1 MSDFWAAEPV
11 FLVPDPRDLTDE
23 QVGVLR
29 DIKTA
34 VGRNIDLAGT
44 NWPLDPRRP
53 TIGLFGVEGPWT
65 APADGG
71 FNEIWPLVLQG
82 RWTVTAS
89 EKGGA
94 PWMMHGEGFDV
105 LWLDIET
112 YSPVDLSKAGVYKY
126 TEHPDWRIL
135 MCSWA
140 LGDGPV
146 QRAEGHGA
154 ILKIPGLFDRKV
166 LKIAHNASFERVN
179 LSRLMSLGKKRKD
192 KFLPPEQFFDTAA
205 LARAWGLP
213 ASLKDFALALGAEE
227 KDEAG
232 TRLINLFSK
241 PNRKGERV
249 TADERPDEWAAF
261 GAYCV
266 QDVETMRDAAKRLGR
281 GFPRGE
287 RAVYGVDQRIN
298 DRGVRVDVALA
309 RAAERCFKDNRT
321 EALKEIERI
330 AGVDNGNSVVQLR
343 AWLKSRG
350 VDTEDLR
357 KDTVKELLEGEL
369 PDDVR
374 EVLTLRQECA
384 VSAAAKFTA
393 AIRATSDD
401 GRLRGTMQYFGA
413 STGRF
418 AGRLIQFQN
427 LARDGFKAEGGG
439 YDTVAE
445 EAAIGRLLEGGS
457 VPSPELKKLIRPLLM
472 GPFVVC
478 DYSSIEPR
486 VLAWLAG
493 ERWMI
498 DAFNNDEDIYVATAE
513 RMGGVEHGFDRQK
526 GKVATLACLPGSSR
540 ILTNRGLVPL
550 RNVRISDK
558 VWDGSRFTRH
568 GGVVYR
574 GRRRV
579 MTYDGLTATPD
590 HLTWA
595 WSMGAPRL
603 VRLEDAAA
611 SGSRLVQSGSGRTP
625 LRVGGD
631 PDRGAPLHKGLER
644 PDGADSMHW
653 LRSRA
658 VDELLE
664 PEDGEV
670 ERMLALQ
677 SSSEDPQETGSGTDR
692 GEAAV
697 HQPERPKLRPLR
709 RSGYHLRLRFG
720 DRSGSVDP
728 EEPGSVPPRARTR
741 SRGQQPRI
749 CSRKL
754 AVGHQ
759 AAEPREPRMRSS
771 HGVPPRR
778 VAVRG
783 EHRPAQAFRRLFERR
798 NLPAS
803 RVGSDAQTQGLASD
817 SAAVDVYDIR
827 NAGPQHRYT
836 AEDVLVHNCGY
847 RGGVGAMLAMGGRHV
862 LPPSAS
868 ENEVRKRLKE
878 IVDAWRAQSPAVRR
892 LWSQLERLLN
902 TGGGVDTGLVSVEV
916 KGQDRYVWLPSKRPI
931 VYRGLTRRWKQ
942 PLDVDGTPLGPAR
955 LVPHVLNTGGDR
967 ARVPYKPLH
976 GGIITEN
983 IVQAV
988 ARDILVGALRHL
1000 EEAGW
1005 PVVTHIHDEVVCE
1018 IPENKRRLDEKELVN
1033 EVSEIM
1039 CRPPSWADDDLVI
1052 KAAGYTCRRYH
1063 KE

>member
-1 MSDFWAAEPV
+1 MSDFWAAKPV
-11 FLVPDPRDLTDE
+11 FLVPDPHDLTDE
-23 QVGVLR
+23 QIGVLR
-29 DIKTA
+29 DVKMA
-34 VGRNIDLAGT
+34 MGKSIDLAGPD
-44 NWPLDPRRP
+44 WPLDPRRP
-53 TIGLFGVEGPWT
+53 AIGLFGVEGPWT
-65 APADGG
+65 APADGS
-71 FNEIWPLVLQG
+71 FDEIWPLVLQG
-82 RWTVTAS
+82 RWTVSAS
-89 EKGGA
+89 ETGGA
-94 PWMMHGEGFDV
+94 PWMTQDV

-112 YSPVDLSKAGVYKY
+112 YSPVDLAKAGVYKY

-140 LGDGPV
+140 LNDGEV
-146 QRAEGHGA
+146 HRAEGHEA
-154 ILKIPGLFDRKV
+154 ILKIPGLFDKKV
-166 LKIAHNASFERVN
+166 LKIAHNASFERIN
-179 LSRLMSLGKKRKD
+179 LSRLKSRGRG

-213 ASLKDFALALGAEE
+213 ASLKDFALAMGAEE

-241 PNRKGERV
+241 PSRKGERV
-249 TADERPDEWAAF
+249 TKEEKPEDWAAF
-261 GAYCV
+261 GAYCD

-281 GFPRGE
+281 DFPRGE
-287 RAVYGVDQRIN
+287 RAVYEVDQRIN
-298 DRGVRVDVALA
+298 DRGVRVDVELA
-309 RAAERCFKDNRT
+309 KAAERCFKDNRA
-321 EALKEIERI
+321 EALKEIEKI
-330 AGVDNGNSVVQLR
+330 TGVDNGNSVAQLR
-343 AWLKSRG
+343 AWLKNRG

-357 KDTVKELLEGEL
+357 KDTVKELLEGEI

-374 EVLTLRQECA
+374 RVLTLRQECA

-393 AIRATSDD
+393 AIRATNDD

-427 LARDGFKAEGGG
+427 LARDGFKGPDGN
-439 YDTVAE
+439 YDIAAE
-445 EAAIGRLLEGGS
+445 EVAVGRLLEGGS
-457 VPSPELKKLIRPLLM
+457 IPSPELKKLIRPLLM

-493 ERWMI
+493 EQWMI
-498 DAFNNDEDIYVATAE
+498 DAFNNNEDIYVATAE
-513 RMGGVEHGFDRQK
+513 RMGGAERGFDRQK

-558 VWDGSRFTRH
+558 VWDGSRFTGH

-590 HLTWA
+590 HTVWA
-595 WSMGAPRL
+595 WSLGAPRP

-625 LRVGGD
+625 IRVGGD
-631 PDRGAPLHKGLER
+631 PDSGAPLHKGLGR
-644 PDGADSMHW
+644 RHGADPVHR
-653 LRSRA
+653 LRPRA
-658 VDELLE
+658 VDELHE

-670 ERMLALQ
+670 EGVLALQ
-677 SSSEDPQETGSGTDR
+677 PSPEDPQEAGPSTDC
-692 GEAAV
+692 GKAAV
-697 HQPERPKLRPLR
+697 HQPERPAVRPLR
-709 RSGYHLRLRFG
+709 RPGYHLRLRFG
-720 DRSGSVDP
+720 HRGGSVDSG
-728 EEPGSVPPRARTR
+728 ESGSLSAWARAR
-741 SRGQQPRI
+741 SRGQQPRVRP
-749 CSRKL
+749 RKP
-754 AVGHQ
+754 AVGNQ
-759 AAEPREPRMRSS
+759 TAERLESRVLSARR
-771 HGVPPRR
+771 VPSRG

-783 EHRPAQAFRRLFERR
+783 EHRPTQALRRLFERR

-803 RVGSDAQTQGLASD
+803 RVGSDAQAQGLASD
-817 SAAVDVYDIR
+817 PAAVDVYDIR

-836 AEDVLVHNCGY
+836 AEGVLVHNCGY

-868 ENEVRKRLKE
+868 EDEVRRRLKE
-878 IVDAWRAQSPAVRR
+878 IVDAWRNHSPAVRR
-892 LWSQLERLLN
+892 FWAQLERILG
-902 TGGGVDTGLVSVEV
+902 TGGGVDTGLVSIEV

-988 ARDILVGALRHL
+988 ARDILVQALRNL

-1018 IPENKRRLDEKELVN
+1018 IPQDKRDLSEAELVT

-1039 CRPPSWADDDLVI
+1039 CRPPYWADDDLVI
-1052 KAAGYTCRRYH
+1052 KAAGYTCQRYH

>member
-23 QVGVLR
+23 QIGVLR

-34 VGRNIDLAGT
+34 MGRNIDLAGPD
-44 NWPLDPRRP
+44 WPLDPRRP
-53 TIGLFGVEGPWT
+53 AIGLFGVEGPWT

-71 FNEIWPLVLQG
+71 FDEIWPLVLQG

-94 PWMMHGEGFDV
+94 PWITQDV
-105 LWLDIET
+105 LWIDIET
-112 YSPVDLSKAGVYKY
+112 YSPADLAKCGVYKY

-140 LGDGPV
+140 LNDGEV
-146 QRAEGHGA
+146 HRAEGHEA
-154 ILKIPGLFDRKV
+154 ILAIPGLFDRKV

-179 LSRLMSLGKKRKD
+179 LSRLKNRGRG

-241 PNRKGERV
+241 PSRKGGRV
-249 TADERPDEWAAF
+249 TAEEKPDDWAAF
-261 GAYCV
+261 GAYCD
-266 QDVETMRDAAKRLGR
+266 QDVETMRDAAKRLAR
-281 GFPRGE
+281 DFPRGE
-287 RAVYGVDQRIN
+287 RAVYEVDQRIN
-298 DRGVRVDVALA
+298 DRGVCVDTALA
-309 RAAERCFKDNRT
+309 QAAERCFKDNRA
-321 EALKEIERI
+321 EALKEIEKI
-330 AGVDNGNSVVQLR
+330 AGVDNGNSVAQLR
-343 AWLKSRG
+343 TWLKSRG

-374 EVLTLRQECA
+374 RVLALRQECA

-393 AIRATSDD
+393 AIRATNGD

-439 YDTVAE
+439 YDTQAE
-445 EAAIGRLLEGGS
+445 EAAVGRLLEGGS

-493 ERWMI
+493 EQWMI
-498 DAFNNDEDIYVATAE
+498 DAFNNNEDIYVATAK
-513 RMGGVEHGFDRQK
+513 RMGGIEHGFDRQK

-579 MTYDGLTATPD
+579 MTHDGLTATPD
-590 HLTWA
+590 HTVWA
-595 WSMGAPRL
+595 WSLGSPRP
-603 VRLEDAAA
+603 VQLEDAAA

-631 PDRGAPLHKGLER
+631 PDRGASVHPGLVR
-644 PDGADSMHW
+644 RDGADPVHR
-653 LRSRA
+653 LRPRA
-658 VDELLE
+658 VDELHE

-670 ERMLALQ
+670 EGMLALQ
-677 SSSEDPQETGSGTDR
+677 SPPKDPQEAGPGTDR

-697 HQPERPKLRPLR
+697 HQPERRGLRPLR

-720 DRSGSVDP
+720 DRGGSVDP
-728 EEPGSVPPRARTR
+728 EEPGSAPRGVRAR
-741 SRGQQPRI
+741 SCGQQPWVHP
-749 CSRKL
+749 RKL

-759 AAEPREPRMRSS
+759 AAERLESRVLSA
-771 HGVPPRR
+771 RR
-778 VAVRG
+778 VPSRGMAVRG
-783 EHRPAQAFRRLFERR
+783 EHRSAQAFRRLFERR

-803 RVGSDAQTQGLASD
+803 RVGSDAQAQGLASD
-817 SAAVDVYDIR
+817 PAAVDVYDIR

-836 AEDVLVHNCGY
+836 ANGVLVHNCGY
-847 RGGVGAMLAMGGRHV
+847 RGGVGAMLAMGGRNV

-868 ENEVRKRLKE
+868 EDEVRRRLKE
-878 IVDAWRAQSPAVRR
+878 IVDAWRNHSPAVRR
-892 LWSQLERLLN
+892 FWAQLERLLS
-902 TGGGVDTGLVSVEV
+902 TGGGVDTGLVSIEV

-988 ARDILVGALRHL
+988 ARDILVAALRHL

-1018 IPENKRRLDEKELVN
+1018 IPADKRSLSEAELVA

-1039 CRPPSWADDDLVI
+1039 CRPPYWADDDLVI

>member
-1 MSDFWAAEPV
+1 MSDFWAAKPV
-11 FLVPDPRDLTDE
+11 FLVPDPRNLTDE
-23 QVGVLR
+23 QVGVLCDVKR
-29 DIKTA
+29 AMGKS
-34 VGRNIDLAGT
+34 IDLAGPD
-44 NWPLDPRRP
+44 WPLDPRRP
-53 TIGLFGVEGPWT
+53 AIGLFGVEGPWT

-71 FNEIWPLVLQG
+71 FDEIWPLVLQG

-94 PWMMHGEGFDV
+94 PWRLHSDGFNI
-105 LWLDIET
+105 LWIDIET
-112 YSPVDLSKAGVYKY
+112 YSPVDLAKAGVYKY

-140 LGDGPV
+140 LNDGEV
-146 QRAEGHGA
+146 HRAEGHEA
-154 ILKIPGLFDRKV
+154 ILKIPGLFDRKI

-179 LSRLMSLGKKRKD
+179 LSRLKSRN

-213 ASLKDFALALGAEE
+213 ASLKDFALAMGAGE

-249 TADERPDEWAAF
+249 TAEEKPEDWAAF
-261 GAYCV
+261 GAYCD
-266 QDVETMRDAAKRLGR
+266 QDVETMRDAAKRLNR
-281 GFPRGE
+281 GFPRME
-287 RAVYGVDQRIN
+287 DFVYDEDQRIN
-298 DRGVRVDVALA
+298 DRGVRVDVELA
-309 RAAERCFKDNRT
+309 KAAERCFKDNRA
-321 EALKEIERI
+321 EALKEIEGI
-330 AGVDNGNSVVQLR
+330 AGVDNGNSVAQLR
-343 AWLKSRG
+343 AWLKERG

-357 KDTVKELLEGEL
+357 KDTVKELLEGEI

-374 EVLTLRQECA
+374 RVLTLRQECA

-393 AIRATSDD
+393 AIRATNDD

-427 LARDGFKAEGGG
+427 LARDGFKAPDGG
-439 YDTVAE
+439 YDTEAE
-445 EAAIGRLLEGGS
+445 GRAVDRLLEGGS

-493 ERWMI
+493 EQWMI
-498 DAFNNDEDIYVATAE
+498 DAFNNHEDIYVATAE
-513 RMGGVEHGFDRQK
+513 RMGGVERGFDRQK

-568 GGVVYR
+568 GGVVCR

-579 MTYDGLTATPD
+579 ITYDGLTATPD
-590 HLTWA
+590 HTVWTW
-595 WSMGAPRL
+595 SLGAPRQ
-603 VRLEDAAA
+603 VRFDDAAA

-631 PDRGAPLHKGLER
+631 PDRRASIHGRLEH
-644 PDGADSMHW
+644 PHGSDSMHG
-653 LRSRA
+653 LRKCA
-658 VDELLE
+658 VDELHE
-664 PEDGEV
+664 PEVGEV
-670 ERMLALQ
+670 EGVLALQ
-677 SSSEDPQETGSGTDR
+677 SPSKDPQEAGSGADS
-692 GEAAV
+692 GEAAM
-697 HQPERPKLRPLR
+697 HQPEGQAVRPLR
-709 RSGYHLRLRFG
+709 RPGYHLRLRFG
-720 DRSGSVDP
+720 HRSRPVDSG
-728 EEPGSVPPRARTR
+728 EPGAVSRRTRTR
-741 SRGQQPRI
+741 SGGQQSRVHPR
-749 CSRKL
+749 KP
-754 AVGHQ
+754 AMGHPS
-759 AAEPREPRMRSS
+759 AEPGEQKVHPVG
-771 HGVPPRR
+771 GVPSRR

-783 EHRPAQAFRRLFERR
+783 EHRPTQALRRLFERR

-803 RVGSDAQTQGLASD
+803 RVGSDAQAQGVASD
-817 SAAVDVYDIR
+817 PTAVGVYDIR

-836 AEDVLVHNCGY
+836 AEGVLVHNCGY
-847 RGGVGAMLAMGGRHV
+847 RGGVGAMLAMGGRKV
-862 LPPSAS
+862 LPPNAP
-868 ENEVRKRLKE
+868 EDEVRRRLKE
-878 IVDAWRAQSPAVRR
+878 IVDAWRNHSPAVRR
-892 LWSQLERLLN
+892 FWSQLERIIN
-902 TGGGVDTGLVSVEV
+902 TGGAVDTGLISIEV

-988 ARDILVGALRHL
+988 ARDILVLALRNL

-1018 IPENKRRLDEKELVN
+1018 IPADKRTLDEDVLVA

-1039 CRPPSWADDDLVI
+1039 CRPPYWADDDLVI

>member
-1 MSDFWAAEPV
+1 MSDFWAAKPV

-23 QVGVLR
+23 QIGVLR
-29 DIKTA
+29 DVKMA
-34 VGRNIDLAGT
+34 MGRNIDLAGT

-53 TIGLFGVEGPWT
+53 AIGLFGVEGPWT

-71 FNEIWPLVLQG
+71 FDEIWPLVLQG

-94 PWMMHGEGFDV
+94 PWMTKDV

-112 YSPVDLSKAGVYKY
+112 YSPVDLAKAGVYKY

-140 LGDGPV
+140 LNDGEV
-146 QRAEGHGA
+146 HRAEGHEA
-154 ILKIPGLFDRKV
+154 ILKIPGLFDKKV

-179 LSRLMSLGKKRKD
+179 LSRLKRRG
-192 KFLPPEQFFDTAA
+192 FLPPEHFFDTAA

-213 ASLKDFALALGAEE
+213 ASLKDFAISVGAEE

-241 PNRKGERV
+241 PSRKGERV
-249 TADERPDEWAAF
+249 TADEKPEDWAAF
-261 GAYCV
+261 GAYCD
-266 QDVETMRDAAKRLGR
+266 QDVETMRQAARLLGR

-287 RAVYGVDQRIN
+287 RAVYEVDQRIN
-298 DRGVRVDVALA
+298 DRGVRVDTALA
-309 RAAERCFKDNRT
+309 QAAERCFKDNRA
-321 EALKEIERI
+321 EALKEIEKI
-330 AGVDNGNSVVQLR
+330 AGVDNGNSVAQLR

-374 EVLTLRQECA
+374 RVLTLRQECA

-393 AIRATSDD
+393 AIRATNDD

-427 LARDGFKAEGGG
+427 LARDGFKAAGGG
-439 YDTVAE
+439 YDTAAE
-445 EAAIGRLLEGGS
+445 EVAVGRLLKGGS

-486 VLAWLAG
+486 VLAWLSG
-493 ERWMI
+493 EQWMI
-498 DAFNNDEDIYVATAE
+498 DAFNNNEDIYVATAAKL
-513 RMGGVEHGFDRQK
+513 GGPEKGFDRQH
-526 GKVATLACLPGSSR
+526 GKVMTLS
-540 ILTNRGLVPL
+540 
-550 RNVRISDK
+550 
-558 VWDGSRFTRH
+558 
-568 GGVVYR
+568 
-574 GRRRV
+574 
-579 MTYDGLTATPD
+579 
-590 HLTWA
+590 
-595 WSMGAPRL
+595 
-603 VRLEDAAA
+603 
-611 SGSRLVQSGSGRTP
+611 
-625 LRVGGD
+625 
-631 PDRGAPLHKGLER
+631 
-644 PDGADSMHW
+644 
-653 LRSRA
+653 
-658 VDELLE
+658 
-664 PEDGEV
+664 
-670 ERMLALQ
+670 
-677 SSSEDPQETGSGTDR
+677 
-692 GEAAV
+692 
-697 HQPERPKLRPLR
+697 
-709 RSGYHLRLRFG
+709 
-720 DRSGSVDP
+720 
-728 EEPGSVPPRARTR
+728 
-741 SRGQQPRI
+741 
-749 CSRKL
+749 
-754 AVGHQ
+754 
-759 AAEPREPRMRSS
+759 
-771 HGVPPRR
+771 
-778 VAVRG
+778 
-783 EHRPAQAFRRLFERR
+783 
-798 NLPAS
+798 
-803 RVGSDAQTQGLASD
+803 
-817 SAAVDVYDIR
+817 
-827 NAGPQHRYT
+827 
-836 AEDVLVHNCGY
+836 CGY
-847 RGGVGAMLAMGGRHV
+847 KGGVGAALKMGGRNIMPKGTPEDT
-862 LPPSAS
+862 LRRELQSII
-868 ENEVRKRLKE
+868 NN
-878 IVDAWRAQSPAVRR
+878 WRDKSPAVRR
-892 LWSQLERLLN
+892 FWSQLERILN
-902 TGGGVDTGLVSVEV
+902 TGGGVDTGLVSIEV

-988 ARDILVGALRHL
+988 ARDILVQALRNL

-1018 IPENKRRLDEKELVN
+1018 IPQDKRDLSEAELVA

-1052 KAAGYTCRRYH
+1052 KAAGYTCQRYH

>member
-23 QVGVLR
+23 QIGVLC
-29 DIKTA
+29 DVKKA
-34 VGRNIDLAGT
+34 MGRNIDLAGPD
-44 NWPLDPRRP
+44 WPLDPRRP
-53 TIGLFGVEGPWT
+53 AIGLFGVEGPWT

-71 FNEIWPLVLQG
+71 FDEIWPLVLQG

-94 PWMMHGEGFDV
+94 PWVTHDV
-105 LWLDIET
+105 LWIDIET
-112 YSPVDLSKAGVYKY
+112 YSPVDLAKAGVYKY

-140 LGDGPV
+140 LNDDKV
-146 QRAEGHGA
+146 QRAEGHEA
-154 ILKIPGLFDRKV
+154 ILEIPGLFDGQI

-179 LSRLMSLGKKRKD
+179 LSRLKNRGRKGG

-205 LARAWGLP
+205 LARTWGLP
-213 ASLKDFALALGAEE
+213 ASLEDFAISVGAEE

-241 PNRKGERV
+241 PNRKGEKV
-249 TADERPDEWAAF
+249 AKEERPDDWAAF
-261 GAYCV
+261 GAYCD
-266 QDVETMRDAAKRLGR
+266 QDVETMRDAAKRLAR
-281 GFPRGE
+281 DFPRGE
-287 RAVYGVDQRIN
+287 RAVYEVDQRIN
-298 DRGVRVDVALA
+298 DRGVRVDVELA

-321 EALKEIERI
+321 EALKEIAKI
-330 AGVDNGNSVVQLR
+330 AGVDNGNSVAQLR

-357 KDTVKELLEGEL
+357 KDTVEELLEGEI

-374 EVLTLRQECA
+374 RVLTLRQDCA

-393 AIRATSDD
+393 AIRATNDD

-427 LARDGFKAEGGG
+427 LARDGFKAAGGG
-439 YDTVAE
+439 YDTQAE
-445 EAAIGRLLEGGS
+445 EAAVGRLLEGGS

-493 ERWMI
+493 EQWMI
-498 DAFNNDEDIYVATAE
+498 DAFNNNEDIYVATADKLGGPE
-513 RMGGVEHGFDRQK
+513 RGFDRQH
-526 GKVATLACLPGSSR
+526 GKV
-540 ILTNRGLVPL
+540 
-550 RNVRISDK
+550 
-558 VWDGSRFTRH
+558 
-568 GGVVYR
+568 
-574 GRRRV
+574 
-579 MTYDGLTATPD
+579 M
-590 HLTWA
+590 
-595 WSMGAPRL
+595 
-603 VRLEDAAA
+603 
-611 SGSRLVQSGSGRTP
+611 
-625 LRVGGD
+625 
-631 PDRGAPLHKGLER
+631 
-644 PDGADSMHW
+644 
-653 LRSRA
+653 
-658 VDELLE
+658 
-664 PEDGEV
+664 
-670 ERMLALQ
+670 
-677 SSSEDPQETGSGTDR
+677 
-692 GEAAV
+692 
-697 HQPERPKLRPLR
+697 
-709 RSGYHLRLRFG
+709 
-720 DRSGSVDP
+720 
-728 EEPGSVPPRARTR
+728 
-741 SRGQQPRI
+741 
-749 CSRKL
+749 
-754 AVGHQ
+754 
-759 AAEPREPRMRSS
+759 
-771 HGVPPRR
+771 
-778 VAVRG
+778 
-783 EHRPAQAFRRLFERR
+783 
-798 NLPAS
+798 
-803 RVGSDAQTQGLASD
+803 
-817 SAAVDVYDIR
+817 
-827 NAGPQHRYT
+827 
-836 AEDVLVHNCGY
+836 VLSCGY
-847 RGGVGAMLAMGGRHV
+847 RGGVGAALKMGGRKIMPKGTPEDI
-862 LPPSAS
+862 L
-868 ENEVRKRLKE
+868 RKELQA
-878 IVDAWRAQSPAVRR
+878 IINNWRDKSPAVRR
-892 LWSQLERLLN
+892 FWSQLERILG
-902 TGGGVDTGLVSVEV
+902 TGGGVDTGLVSIEV

-931 VYRGLTRRWKQ
+931 VYRGLTRRWRQ

-988 ARDILVGALRHL
+988 ARDILVAALRRL

-1018 IPENKRRLDEKELVN
+1018 IPADRRGMSEEALVN

-1052 KAAGYTCRRYH
+1052 KAAGYTCQRYH

>member
-11 FLVPDPRDLTDE
+11 FLVPDPHDLTDE
-23 QVGVLR
+23 QIGVLR
-29 DIKTA
+29 DVKMA
-34 VGRNIDLAGT
+34 MGKSIDLAGPD
-44 NWPLDPRRP
+44 WPLDPRRP
-53 TIGLFGVEGPWT
+53 AIGLFGVEGPWT

-71 FNEIWPLVLQG
+71 FDEIWPLVLQG

-89 EKGGA
+89 ETGGA
-94 PWMMHGEGFDV
+94 PWMTQDV

-112 YSPVDLSKAGVYKY
+112 YSPVDLAKSGVYKY

-140 LGDGPV
+140 LNDGEV
-146 QRAEGHGA
+146 QRAEGHEA
-154 ILKIPGLFDRKV
+154 ILAIPGLFDKKV

-179 LSRLMSLGKKRKD
+179 LSRLKSRGRG

-213 ASLKDFALALGAEE
+213 ASLKDFALAMGAEE

-249 TADERPDEWAAF
+249 TAEEKPDDWAAF
-261 GAYCV
+261 GAYCD
-266 QDVETMRDAAKRLGR
+266 QDVETMRDAAKMLGR
-281 GFPRGE
+281 GFPHCE
-287 RAVYGVDQRIN
+287 CAVYEVDQRIN
-298 DRGVRVDVALA
+298 DRGVRVDVELA
-309 RAAERCFKDNRT
+309 QAAERCFKDNRA
-321 EALKEIERI
+321 EALKEIAKI
-330 AGVDNGNSVVQLR
+330 AGVDNGNSVAQLR

-374 EVLTLRQECA
+374 RVLVLRQECA

-393 AIRATSDD
+393 AIRATNDD
-401 GRLRGTMQYFGA
+401 GRMRGTMQYFGA

-427 LARDGFKAEGGG
+427 LARDGFKAAGGG
-439 YDTVAE
+439 YDTQAE
-445 EAAIGRLLEGGS
+445 EAAVGRLLEGGS
-457 VPSPELKKLIRPLLM
+457 VTSPELKKLIRPLLM

-493 ERWMI
+493 EQWMI
-498 DAFNNDEDIYVATAE
+498 DAFNNNEDIYIATAE
-513 RMGGVEHGFDRQK
+513 RMGGAGRGFDRQK

-590 HLTWA
+590 HTVWA
-595 WSMGAPRL
+595 WGLGAPRP
-603 VRLEDAAA
+603 VRFEDAAA
-611 SGSRLVQSGSGRTP
+611 SGSRLVQSGSDRTP

-631 PDRGAPLHKGLER
+631 PDGGAPVHKGLER
-644 PDGADSMHW
+644 PDGADPVH
-653 LRSRA
+653 RVRKRA
-658 VDELLE
+658 VDELRE
-664 PEDGEV
+664 PKTGEV
-670 ERMLALQ
+670 EGVLALQ
-677 SSSEDPQETGSGTDR
+677 SSPEDPQETGSSADR
-692 GEAAV
+692 GKAAV
-697 HQPERPKLRPLR
+697 HQPERRGLRPLR
-709 RSGYHLRLRFG
+709 RSGYHLRLRFS
-720 DRSGSVDP
+720 DRGGSVDSG
-728 EEPGSVPPRARTR
+728 ESGSVPPGARAR
-741 SRGQQPRI
+741 SCGQQPRV
-749 CSRKL
+749 RPWKP
-754 AVGHQ
+754 AVGHPGTEQGEQKVHSAGRVQ
-759 AAEPREPRMRSS
+759 AR
-771 HGVPPRR
+771 G

-783 EHRPAQAFRRLFERR
+783 EHRSAQALRRLFERR

-803 RVGSDAQTQGLASD
+803 RVGSDAQAQGLASD
-817 SAAVDVYDIR
+817 PAAVDVYDIR

-836 AEDVLVHNCGY
+836 ADGVLVHNCGY

-862 LPPSAS
+862 LPPSAP
-868 ENEVRKRLKE
+868 EDEVRRRLKE
-878 IVDAWRAQSPAVRR
+878 IVDAWRNHSPAVRHF
-892 LWSQLERLLN
+892 WSQLERILG
-902 TGGGVDTGLVSVEV
+902 TGGAVDTGLVSIEV

-988 ARDILVGALRHL
+988 ARDILVQALRAL

-1018 IPENKRRLDEKELVN
+1018 IPADKRSLSETELVA

>member
-1 MSDFWAAEPV
+1 MSDFWAAKPV
-11 FLVPDPRDLTDE
+11 FLVPDPRVLPAGQKE
-23 QVGVLR
+23 VLR
-29 DIKTA
+29 DVKKA
-34 VGRNIDLAGT
+34 MGCSIDLAGPD
-44 NWPLDPRRP
+44 WPLDPRRP
-53 TIGLFGVEGPWT
+53 AIGLFGVEGPWT

-71 FNEIWPLVLQG
+71 FDEIWPLVLQG

-94 PWMMHGEGFDV
+94 PWMTQDV
-105 LWLDIET
+105 LWIDIET
-112 YSPVDLSKAGVYKY
+112 YSPVDLAKSGVYKY

-140 LGDGPV
+140 LNDGGV
-146 QRAEGHGA
+146 QRAEGHEE
-154 ILKIPGLFDRKV
+154 ILAIPGLFDRKV
-166 LKIAHNASFERVN
+166 LKIAHNASFERIN
-179 LSRLMSLGKKRKD
+179 LSRLKNRKGRGKNL
-192 KFLPPEQFFDTAA
+192 FLPPEQFFDTAA

-213 ASLKDFALALGAEE
+213 ASLKDFALAVGAEE

-241 PNRKGERV
+241 PNRRGERV
-249 TADERPDEWAAF
+249 NPAERPDDWAAF
-261 GAYCV
+261 GAYCD
-266 QDVETMRDAAKRLGR
+266 QDVETMRDAAKMLGR
-281 GFPRGE
+281 GFPRNE
-287 RAVYGVDQRIN
+287 RAVYEVDQRIN

-309 RAAERCFKDNRT
+309 EAAERCFKDNRA
-321 EALKEIERI
+321 EALQRIGKI
-330 AGVDNGNSVVQLR
+330 AGVDNGNSVAQLR

-374 EVLTLRQECA
+374 RVLTLRQECA

-393 AIRATSDD
+393 AIRATNDD

-439 YDTVAE
+439 YDTGAE
-445 EAAIGRLLEGGS
+445 EAAVGRLLEGGS

-493 ERWMI
+493 EQWMI
-498 DAFNNDEDIYVATAE
+498 DAFRNDEDIYVATAE

-579 MTYDGLTATPD
+579 MTYDGLAATPD
-590 HLTWA
+590 HTVWA
-595 WSMGAPRL
+595 RSLGAPRP

-611 SGSRLVQSGSGRTP
+611 SGSRLVQSGSDRTP
-625 LRVGGD
+625 IRVGGD
-631 PDRGAPLHKGLER
+631 PDSGASLHERLER
-644 PDGADSMHW
+644 RPGSDSMHR
-653 LRSRA
+653 LRSGA
-658 VDELLE
+658 VDELRE
-664 PEDGEV
+664 SE
-670 ERMLALQ
+670 EREIEGVLVLQ
-677 SSSEDPQETGSGTDR
+677 PPSEDPKEVGPGTDR

-697 HQPERPKLRPLR
+697 HQSERRGLRPLR

-720 DRSGSVDP
+720 HRSRSVDP
-728 EEPGSVPPRARTR
+728 GEPGALSRRTR
-741 SRGQQPRI
+741 SRSCGQQPRVR
-749 CSRKL
+749 SRKP
-754 AVGHQ
+754 AVGHSTT
-759 AAEPREPRMRSS
+759 EYREPRVRPTG
-771 HGVPPRR
+771 GVPSRR

-783 EHRPAQAFRRLFERR
+783 EHRPTQALRRLFERR

-803 RVGSDAQTQGLASD
+803 RVGCETEAQGLASD
-817 SAAVDVYDIR
+817 PAAIDVYDIR

-836 AEDVLVHNCGY
+836 AEGVLVHNCGY
-847 RGGVGAMLAMGGRHV
+847 RGGVGAMLAMGGRNV
-862 LPPSAS
+862 LPPSAP
-868 ENEVRKRLKE
+868 EDEVRKRLKE
-878 IVDAWRAQSPAVRR
+878 IVDAWRNHSPAVRR
-892 LWSQLERLLN
+892 FWAQLERILG
-902 TGGGVDTGLVSVEV
+902 TGGAVDTGLVSIEV

-942 PLDVDGTPLGPAR
+942 PLDVDGAPLGPAR

-988 ARDILVGALRHL
+988 ARDILVAALRRL

-1018 IPENKRRLDEKELVN
+1018 IPENKRSMSEEALVN

-1039 CRPPSWADDDLVI
+1039 CRPPAWADDDLVI
-1052 KAAGYTCRRYH
+1052 KAAGYTCQRYH

>member
-1 MSDFWAAEPV
+1 MSDFWAAKPV

-23 QVGVLR
+23 QIGVLR

-34 VGRNIDLAGT
+34 MGRNIDLAGT

-53 TIGLFGVEGPWT
+53 AIGLFGVEGPWT

-71 FNEIWPLVLQG
+71 FDEIWPLVLQG

-94 PWMMHGEGFDV
+94 PWMTQDV

-112 YSPVDLSKAGVYKY
+112 YSPVDLAKSGVYKY
-126 TEHPDWRIL
+126 TEHPDWRTL

-140 LGDGPV
+140 LNDGPV
-146 QRAEGHGA
+146 QRAEGHEA
-154 ILKIPGLFDRKV
+154 ILKIPGLFDKKV

-179 LSRLMSLGKKRKD
+179 LSRLKRRG
-192 KFLPPEQFFDTAA
+192 FLPPEQFFDTAA

-249 TADERPDEWAAF
+249 TAQEKPDDWAAF
-261 GAYCV
+261 GAYCD
-266 QDVETMRDAAKRLGR
+266 QDVETMRDAAKRLAR
-281 GFPRGE
+281 DFPRDE
-287 RAVYGVDQRIN
+287 RAVYEVDQRIN
-298 DRGVRVDVALA
+298 DRGVRVDIELA
-309 RAAERCFKDNRT
+309 RAAERCFKDNRA
-321 EALKEIERI
+321 EALKEIEKI
-330 AGVDNGNSVVQLR
+330 AGIDNGNSVAQLR
-343 AWLKSRG
+343 TWLRSRG

-357 KDTVKELLEGEL
+357 KDTVKDRLEDEI

-374 EVLTLRQECA
+374 RVLVLRQECA

-393 AIRATSDD
+393 AIRATSGD

-427 LARDGFKAEGGG
+427 LARDGFKKPGPDGG
-439 YDTVAE
+439 YDTQAE
-445 EAAIGRLLEGGS
+445 EAAVGRLLEGGS

-478 DYSSIEPR
+478 DYSSIEAR
-486 VLAWLAG
+486 VMAWLAN

-498 DAFNNDEDIYVATAE
+498 DAFLNDEDIYVATAAKL
-513 RMGGVEHGFDRQK
+513 GGPEKGFDRQH
-526 GKVATLACLPGSSR
+526 GKVAS
-540 ILTNRGLVPL
+540 
-550 RNVRISDK
+550 
-558 VWDGSRFTRH
+558 
-568 GGVVYR
+568 
-574 GRRRV
+574 
-579 MTYDGLTATPD
+579 
-590 HLTWA
+590 
-595 WSMGAPRL
+595 
-603 VRLEDAAA
+603 
-611 SGSRLVQSGSGRTP
+611 
-625 LRVGGD
+625 
-631 PDRGAPLHKGLER
+631 
-644 PDGADSMHW
+644 
-653 LRSRA
+653 
-658 VDELLE
+658 
-664 PEDGEV
+664 
-670 ERMLALQ
+670 LALQ
-677 SSSEDPQETGSGTDR
+677 F
-692 GEAAV
+692 
-697 HQPERPKLRPLR
+697 K
-709 RSGYHLRLRFG
+709 
-720 DRSGSVDP
+720 
-728 EEPGSVPPRARTR
+728 
-741 SRGQQPRI
+741 
-749 CSRKL
+749 
-754 AVGHQ
+754 
-759 AAEPREPRMRSS
+759 
-771 HGVPPRR
+771 
-778 VAVRG
+778 
-783 EHRPAQAFRRLFERR
+783 
-798 NLPAS
+798 
-803 RVGSDAQTQGLASD
+803 
-817 SAAVDVYDIR
+817 
-827 NAGPQHRYT
+827 
-836 AEDVLVHNCGY
+836 
-847 RGGVGAMLAMGGRHV
+847 GGIGAMIAMGGRNI
-862 LPPSAS
+862 LPKNTP
-868 ENEVRKRLKE
+868 EDILRKRLQE
-878 IVDAWRAQSPAVRR
+878 IVNIWRAQSPAVRR
-892 LWSQLERLLN
+892 FWSQLERILG
-902 TGGGVDTGLVSVEV
+902 TGGGVDTGLVSIEV

-988 ARDILVGALRHL
+988 ARDILVAALRRL

-1018 IPENKRRLDEKELVN
+1018 IPADKRSLSEAELVA

-1052 KAAGYTCRRYH
+1052 KAAGYTCQRYH

>member
-23 QVGVLR
+23 QIGVLC
-29 DIKTA
+29 DVKKA
-34 VGRNIDLAGT
+34 MGRNIDLAGPD
-44 NWPLDPRRP
+44 WPLDPRRP
-53 TIGLFGVEGPWT
+53 AIGLFGVEGPWA

-71 FNEIWPLVLQG
+71 FDEIWPLVLQG

-94 PWMMHGEGFDV
+94 PWVTHDV
-105 LWLDIET
+105 LWIDIET
-112 YSPVDLSKAGVYKY
+112 YSPVDLAKAGVYKY

-140 LGDGPV
+140 LNDDKV
-146 QRAEGHGA
+146 QRAEGHEA
-154 ILKIPGLFDRKV
+154 ILEIPGLFDGQI

-179 LSRLMSLGKKRKD
+179 LSRLKNRGRKGG

-213 ASLKDFALALGAEE
+213 ASLKDFAISVGAEE

-241 PNRKGERV
+241 PNRNGERV
-249 TADERPDEWAAF
+249 TKEERPDDWAAF
-261 GAYCV
+261 GAYCD
-266 QDVETMRDAAKRLGR
+266 QDVETMRDAAKRLAR
-281 GFPRGE
+281 DFPRGE
-287 RAVYGVDQRIN
+287 RAVYEVDQRIN
-298 DRGVRVDVALA
+298 DRGVCVDTALA
-309 RAAERCFKDNRT
+309 QAAERCFKDNRA
-321 EALKEIERI
+321 EALKEIEKI
-330 AGVDNGNSVVQLR
+330 AGVDNGNSVAQLR

-357 KDTVKELLEGEL
+357 KDTVKDLLEDEI

-374 EVLTLRQECA
+374 RVLVLRQECA

-393 AIRATSDD
+393 AIRATSGD

-427 LARDGFKAEGGG
+427 LARDGFKAAGGG
-439 YDTVAE
+439 YDTGAE
-445 EAAIGRLLEGGS
+445 EAAVGRLLEGGS

-493 ERWMI
+493 EQWMI
-498 DAFNNDEDIYVATAE
+498 DAFNNNEDIYVATAAKL
-513 RMGGVEHGFDRQK
+513 GGPEKGFDRQH
-526 GKVATLACLPGSSR
+526 GKLMTLS
-540 ILTNRGLVPL
+540 
-550 RNVRISDK
+550 
-558 VWDGSRFTRH
+558 
-568 GGVVYR
+568 
-574 GRRRV
+574 
-579 MTYDGLTATPD
+579 
-590 HLTWA
+590 
-595 WSMGAPRL
+595 
-603 VRLEDAAA
+603 
-611 SGSRLVQSGSGRTP
+611 
-625 LRVGGD
+625 
-631 PDRGAPLHKGLER
+631 
-644 PDGADSMHW
+644 
-653 LRSRA
+653 
-658 VDELLE
+658 
-664 PEDGEV
+664 
-670 ERMLALQ
+670 
-677 SSSEDPQETGSGTDR
+677 
-692 GEAAV
+692 
-697 HQPERPKLRPLR
+697 
-709 RSGYHLRLRFG
+709 
-720 DRSGSVDP
+720 
-728 EEPGSVPPRARTR
+728 
-741 SRGQQPRI
+741 
-749 CSRKL
+749 
-754 AVGHQ
+754 
-759 AAEPREPRMRSS
+759 
-771 HGVPPRR
+771 
-778 VAVRG
+778 
-783 EHRPAQAFRRLFERR
+783 
-798 NLPAS
+798 
-803 RVGSDAQTQGLASD
+803 
-817 SAAVDVYDIR
+817 
-827 NAGPQHRYT
+827 
-836 AEDVLVHNCGY
+836 CGY
-847 RGGVGAMLAMGGRHV
+847 KGGVGAALKMGGRNIMPKGTPEDI
-862 LPPSAS
+862 L
-868 ENEVRKRLKE
+868 RKELQA
-878 IVDAWRAQSPAVRR
+878 IINNWRDKSPAVRR
-892 LWSQLERLLN
+892 FWSQLERILG
-902 TGGGVDTGLVSVEV
+902 TGGGVDTGLVSIEV

-988 ARDILVGALRHL
+988 ARDILVAALRRL

-1018 IPENKRRLDEKELVN
+1018 IPADRRGMSEEALVN

-1052 KAAGYTCRRYH
+1052 KAAGYTCQRYH

>member
-1 MSDFWAAEPV
+1 MSDFWAVKPV

-23 QVGVLR
+23 QVGVLC
-29 DIKTA
+29 DIKSA
-34 VGRNIDLAGT
+34 IGRSIDLAGP

-53 TIGLFGVEGPWT
+53 AIGLFGVEGPWT

-71 FNEIWPLVLQG
+71 FDEIWPLVLQG

-89 EKGGA
+89 EKGRA
-94 PWMMHGEGFDV
+94 PWMTQDV

-112 YSPVDLSKAGVYKY
+112 YSPVDLAKSGVYKY

-140 LGDGPV
+140 LNDGPV
-146 QRAEGHGA
+146 QRAEGHEA
-154 ILKIPGLFDRKV
+154 ILKIPGLFDKKV

-179 LSRLMSLGKKRKD
+179 LSRLKSRGRG

-205 LARAWGLP
+205 LARAWGLS
-213 ASLKDFALALGAEE
+213 ASLKDFAISVGAEE

-249 TADERPDEWAAF
+249 TAQEKPDDWAAF
-261 GAYCV
+261 GAYCD
-266 QDVETMRDAAKRLGR
+266 QDVETMRDAAKMLGR
-281 GFPRGE
+281 GFPRNE
-287 RAVYGVDQRIN
+287 RAVYEVDQRIN
-298 DRGVRVDVALA
+298 DWGVRVDVELA
-309 RAAERCFKDNRT
+309 QAAERCFKNNRA
-321 EALKEIERI
+321 EALKEIEKI
-330 AGVDNGNSVVQLR
+330 AGVDNGNSVAQLR

-357 KDTVKELLEGEL
+357 KDTVKELLEGDL
-369 PDDVR
+369 SDDVR
-374 EVLTLRQECA
+374 RVLTLRQECA

-393 AIRATSDD
+393 AIRATNDD
-401 GRLRGTMQYFGA
+401 GRLRGTMLYFGA

-418 AGRLIQFQN
+418 AGRLTQFQN
-427 LARDGFKAEGGG
+427 LARDGFKAAGGG
-439 YDTVAE
+439 YDTQAE
-445 EAAIGRLLEGGS
+445 EAAVGRLLEGGS

-486 VLAWLAG
+486 VLAWLSG

-498 DAFNNDEDIYVATAE
+498 DAFNNNEDVYVATAE
-513 RMGGVEHGFDRQK
+513 RMGGIERGFDRQK
-526 GKVATLACLPGSSR
+526 GKVATLACLPGSSK

-579 MTYDGLTATPD
+579 VTYDGLTATPD
-590 HLTWA
+590 HTVWA
-595 WSMGAPRL
+595 WSLGAPRP

-611 SGSRLVQSGSGRTP
+611 GGSRLVQSGSGRTP

-631 PDRGAPLHKGLER
+631 PDRGASVHGRLEH
-644 PDGADSMHW
+644 PYGADSVHG
-653 LRSRA
+653 LRMRA
-658 VDELLE
+658 VDELHE
-664 PEDGEV
+664 SEIGEIEGV
-670 ERMLALQ
+670 LALQ
-677 SSSEDPQETGSGTDR
+677 PSSEDPQEVGPGTNR

-697 HQPERPKLRPLR
+697 HQPERLALRPLR
-709 RSGYHLRLRFG
+709 RPGYHLRLRF
-720 DRSGSVDP
+720 DRRGGSVDSG
-728 EEPGSVPPRARTR
+728 EPGALSRRTRTR
-741 SRGQQPRI
+741 SCGQQPRVRP
-749 CSRKL
+749 RKS
-754 AVGHQ
+754 AVGHPG
-759 AAEPREPRMRSS
+759 AEYGQQKVYPTGR
-771 HGVPPRR
+771 VPSRG
-778 VAVRG
+778 VAVRE
-783 EHRPAQAFRRLFERR
+783 EHRSTQAFRRLFERR

-803 RVGSDAQTQGLASD
+803 RVGGEAEAQGLASD
-817 SAAVDVYDIR
+817 PAAVDVYDIR

-836 AEDVLVHNCGY
+836 AEGVLVHNCGY

-862 LPPSAS
+862 LPPSAP
-868 ENEVRKRLKE
+868 EDEVRRRLKE
-878 IVDAWRAQSPAVRR
+878 IVDAWRNNSPAIRR
-892 LWSQLERLLN
+892 FWSQLERIIN
-902 TGGGVDTGLVSVEV
+902 TGGAVDTGLVSIEV

-955 LVPHVLNTGGDR
+955 LVPHVLNTGGNR

-988 ARDILVGALRHL
+988 ARDILVAALRRL

-1018 IPENKRRLDEKELVN
+1018 IPEDKRTLNEEALVA

-1039 CRPPSWADDDLVI
+1039 CRPPAWADDDLVI
-1052 KAAGYTCRRYH
+1052 KAAGYTCQRYH

>member
-1 MSDFWAAEPV
+1 MSDFWAAKPV
-11 FLVPDPRDLTDE
+11 FLVPDPRDLTAH
-23 QVGVLR
+23 QRGVLC
-29 DIKTA
+29 DIKA
-34 VGRNIDLAGT
+34 AMGQSIDLAGPD
-44 NWPLDPRRP
+44 WPLDPRRP
-53 TIGLFGVEGPWT
+53 AIGLFGVEGPWT

-71 FNEIWPLVLQG
+71 FDEIWPLVLQG

-94 PWMMHGEGFDV
+94 PWMVHDV

-140 LGDGPV
+140 LNDGPV
-146 QRAEGHGA
+146 QRAEGHEE
-154 ILKIPGLFDRKV
+154 ILKIPGLFDRQV

-179 LSRLMSLGKKRKD
+179 LSRLKGPG
-192 KFLPPEQFFDTAA
+192 FLPPEQFFDTAA
-205 LARAWGLP
+205 LARTWGLP
-213 ASLKDFALALGAEE
+213 PSLKDFAISVGAEE

-249 TADERPDEWAAF
+249 TKEERPDDWAAF
-261 GAYCV
+261 GAYCD
-266 QDVETMRDAAKRLGR
+266 QDVETMRQAARLLGR

-287 RAVYGVDQRIN
+287 RLVYEVDQRIN
-298 DRGVRVDVALA
+298 DQGVRVDVELA
-309 RAAERCFKDNRT
+309 KAAGRCFKDNRA
-321 EALKEIERI
+321 EALKEIAKI
-330 AGVDNGNSVVQLR
+330 AGVDNGNSVAQLR
-343 AWLKSRG
+343 AWLKGRG

-374 EVLTLRQECA
+374 RVLTLRQECA

-439 YDTVAE
+439 YDTQAE
-445 EAAIGRLLEGGS
+445 ETAVGRLLEGGS

-478 DYSSIEPR
+478 DYSSIEAR
-486 VLAWLAG
+486 VMAWLAN

-498 DAFNNDEDIYVATAE
+498 DAFRNDEDIYVATAAKLGGPE
-513 RMGGVEHGFDRQK
+513 RGFDRQH
-526 GKVATLACLPGSSR
+526 GKVAS
-540 ILTNRGLVPL
+540 
-550 RNVRISDK
+550 
-558 VWDGSRFTRH
+558 
-568 GGVVYR
+568 
-574 GRRRV
+574 
-579 MTYDGLTATPD
+579 
-590 HLTWA
+590 
-595 WSMGAPRL
+595 
-603 VRLEDAAA
+603 
-611 SGSRLVQSGSGRTP
+611 
-625 LRVGGD
+625 
-631 PDRGAPLHKGLER
+631 
-644 PDGADSMHW
+644 
-653 LRSRA
+653 
-658 VDELLE
+658 
-664 PEDGEV
+664 
-670 ERMLALQ
+670 LALQ
-677 SSSEDPQETGSGTDR
+677 F
-692 GEAAV
+692 
-697 HQPERPKLRPLR
+697 K
-709 RSGYHLRLRFG
+709 
-720 DRSGSVDP
+720 
-728 EEPGSVPPRARTR
+728 
-741 SRGQQPRI
+741 
-749 CSRKL
+749 
-754 AVGHQ
+754 
-759 AAEPREPRMRSS
+759 
-771 HGVPPRR
+771 
-778 VAVRG
+778 
-783 EHRPAQAFRRLFERR
+783 
-798 NLPAS
+798 
-803 RVGSDAQTQGLASD
+803 
-817 SAAVDVYDIR
+817 
-827 NAGPQHRYT
+827 
-836 AEDVLVHNCGY
+836 
-847 RGGVGAMLAMGGRHV
+847 GGVGAMVAMGGRNILPKNTPEDV
-862 LPPSAS
+862 L
-868 ENEVRKRLKE
+868 RKRLRE
-878 IVDAWRAQSPAVRR
+878 IVNIWRAQSPAVRR
-892 LWSQLERLLN
+892 FWAQLERILG
-902 TGGGVDTGLVSVEV
+902 TGGGVDTGLVNIEV

-988 ARDILVGALRHL
+988 ARDILVAALRHL

-1018 IPENKRRLDEKELVN
+1018 IPADKRSLSEAELVA

-1039 CRPPSWADDDLVI
+1039 CRPPYWADDDLVI
-1052 KAAGYTCRRYH
+1052 KAAGYTCQRYH

>member
-1 MSDFWAAEPV
+1 MNDFWAAEPV
-11 FLVPDPRDLTDE
+11 FLVPDPRDLTEE
-23 QVGVLR
+23 QIGVLR
-29 DIKTA
+29 DVKMA
-34 VGRNIDLAGT
+34 MGKSIDLAGPD
-44 NWPLDPRRP
+44 WPLDPRRP

-71 FNEIWPLVLQG
+71 FDKIWPLVLQG
-82 RWTVTAS
+82 RWTVSAS
-89 EKGGA
+89 ETGGA
-94 PWMMHGEGFDV
+94 PWMTQDV

-112 YSPVDLSKAGVYKY
+112 YSPVDLAKSGVYKY

-140 LGDGPV
+140 LNDGAV
-146 QRAEGHGA
+146 QRAEGHEA
-154 ILKIPGLFDRKV
+154 ILAIPGLFDRKV

-179 LSRLMSLGKKRKD
+179 LSRLKSRGRG

-205 LARAWGLP
+205 LARTWGLP

-241 PNRKGERV
+241 PNRRGERV
-249 TADERPDEWAAF
+249 NPAERPDDWAAF
-261 GAYCV
+261 GAYCD

-287 RAVYGVDQRIN
+287 RAVYEVDQRIN
-298 DRGVRVDVALA
+298 DRGVRVDVELA
-309 RAAERCFKDNRT
+309 KAAERCFADNKA
-321 EALKEIERI
+321 EALERISRI
-330 AGVDNGNSVVQLR
+330 AGVDNGNSVAQLR

-369 PDDVR
+369 PGDVR

-393 AIRATSDD
+393 AKRAACAD

-427 LARDGFKAEGGG
+427 LARDGFKGPDGS
-439 YDTVAE
+439 YDTAAE
-445 EAAIGRLLEGGS
+445 EAAVGRLLEGGS
-457 VPSPELKKLIRPLLM
+457 IPSPELKKLIRPLLM

-493 ERWMI
+493 EQWMI
-498 DAFNNDEDIYVATAE
+498 DAFNNNEDIYVATAE

-526 GKVATLACLPGSSR
+526 GKVATLACLPGSSQ

-590 HLTWA
+590 HTVWA
-595 WSMGAPRL
+595 WSLGAPRP

-611 SGSRLVQSGSGRTP
+611 GGSRLVQSGSGRAP
-625 LRVGGD
+625 IRVGGD
-631 PDRGAPLHKGLER
+631 PDRGASVHKGLER
-644 PDGADSMHW
+644 PNGADPVHR
-653 LRSRA
+653 LRKRA
-658 VDELLE
+658 VDELHE
-664 PEDGEV
+664 PETGEV
-670 ERMLALQ
+670 EGVLVLQ
-677 SSSEDPQETGSGTDR
+677 PSPEDPQETGSGVDR

-697 HQPERPKLRPLR
+697 HQPERRSLRPLR
-709 RSGYHLRLRFG
+709 RSGYHLRLRFS
-720 DRSGSVDP
+720 DRGGSVDSG
-728 EEPGSVPPRARTR
+728 ELGAVSRRTRTR
-741 SRGQQPRI
+741 SCGQQPRVR
-749 CSRKL
+749 SWKP
-754 AVGHQ
+754 AVGHPD
-759 AAEPREPRMRSS
+759 AEHGEQKMYAPGRVSS
-771 HGVPPRR
+771 RG

-783 EHRPAQAFRRLFERR
+783 KHRSAQTLRRLFERR

-803 RVGSDAQTQGLASD
+803 RVGSDAEAQGLASD
-817 SAAVDVYDIR
+817 PAAVDVYDIR

-836 AEDVLVHNCGY
+836 ADGVLVHNCGY
-847 RGGVGAMLAMGGRHV
+847 RGGVGAMLAMGGRNV

-868 ENEVRKRLKE
+868 EDEVRKRLKE
-878 IVDAWRAQSPAVRR
+878 IVDAWRNHSPAVRR
-892 LWSQLERLLN
+892 FWSQLERILG
-902 TGGGVDTGLVSVEV
+902 TGGGVDTGLINIEV
-916 KGQDRYVWLPSKRPI
+916 KGQDRYVWLPSGRPI

-942 PLDVDGTPLGPAR
+942 LLDADGAPLGPAR

-967 ARVPYKPLH
+967 ARVPFKPLH

-988 ARDILVGALRHL
+988 ARDILVQALRNL

-1018 IPENKRRLDEKELVN
+1018 IPEDKRDLSEAELVA

>member
-1 MSDFWAAEPV
+1 MSDVWAAEPV
-11 FLVPDPRDLTDE
+11 FLVPGPHDLTDE
-23 QVGVLR
+23 QIGVLR
-29 DIKTA
+29 DVKMA
-34 VGRNIDLAGT
+34 MGKSIDLAGPD
-44 NWPLDPRRP
+44 WPLDPRRP
-53 TIGLFGVEGPWT
+53 AIGLFGVEGPWT

-71 FNEIWPLVLQG
+71 FDEIWPLVLQG

-94 PWMMHGEGFDV
+94 PWMTQDI

-112 YSPVDLSKAGVYKY
+112 YSPVDLAKGGVYKY

-140 LGDGPV
+140 LGDGEV
-146 QRAEGHGA
+146 QRAEGHEE
-154 ILKIPGLFDRKV
+154 ILAIPGLFDRKT
-166 LKIAHNASFERVN
+166 LKIAHNASFERIN
-179 LSRLMSLGKKRKD
+179 LSRLKSRGRG

-241 PNRKGERV
+241 PNRRGERV
-249 TADERPDEWAAF
+249 NPAERPDDWAAF
-261 GAYCV
+261 GAYCD
-266 QDVETMRDAAKRLGR
+266 QDVETMRDAAKRLAR
-281 GFPRGE
+281 DFPRDE
-287 RAVYGVDQRIN
+287 RAVYEVDQRIN
-298 DRGVRVDVALA
+298 DRGVRVDVELA
-309 RAAERCFKDNRT
+309 RAAERCFKDNRA
-321 EALKEIERI
+321 EALKEIEEI
-330 AGVDNGNSVVQLR
+330 AGVDNGNSVAQLR

-350 VDTEDLR
+350 VGTEDLR
-357 KDTVKELLEGEL
+357 KDTVKELLEGDP

-374 EVLTLRQECA
+374 RVLTLRQECA

-393 AIRATSDD
+393 AIRATNDD
-401 GRLRGTMQYFGA
+401 SRLRGTMQYFGA

-427 LARDGFKAEGGG
+427 LARDSFKAEDGG
-439 YDTVAE
+439 YDTQAE
-445 EAAIGRLLEGGS
+445 EAAVGRLLEGGS

-493 ERWMI
+493 EQWML
-498 DAFNNDEDIYVATAE
+498 DAFNNNEDIYVATAE
-513 RMGGVEHGFDRQK
+513 RMGGVERGFDRQK

-579 MTYDGLTATPD
+579 MAYDGLTATPD
-590 HLTWA
+590 HTVWA
-595 WSMGAPRL
+595 WGLGAPRP

-631 PDRGAPLHKGLER
+631 PYRGAPLHKRLVR
-644 PDGADSMHW
+644 PYGADPVHG
-653 LRSRA
+653 LRAGA
-658 VDELLE
+658 VDELPE
-664 PEDGEV
+664 PEDGEIEGV
-670 ERMLALQ
+670 LAVQ
-677 SSSEDPQETGSGTDR
+677 PSPEDPQEAGPGADR

-697 HQPERPKLRPLR
+697 HQPERRGLRPLR

-720 DRSGSVDP
+720 DRGGSVDSG
-728 EEPGSVPPRARTR
+728 ESGSLSAGARAR
-741 SRGQQPRI
+741 SRGQQPRVRP
-749 CSRKL
+749 RKP
-754 AVGHQ
+754 AVGNQ
-759 AAEPREPRMRSS
+759 TAERLESRVLSS
-771 HGVPPRR
+771 RRVPSRG

-783 EHRPAQAFRRLFERR
+783 EHRPTQAFRRIFERR

-803 RVGSDAQTQGLASD
+803 RVGSDAQAQGMASD
-817 SAAVDVYDIR
+817 PAAVDVYDIR
-827 NAGPQHRYT
+827 NAGSQHRYT
-836 AEDVLVHNCGY
+836 AEGVLVHNCGY

-868 ENEVRKRLKE
+868 EDEVRRRLKE

-892 LWSQLERLLN
+892 FWSQLERIIN
-902 TGGGVDTGLVSVEV
+902 TGGAVDTGLVSVEV

-942 PLDVDGTPLGPAR
+942 PLDVDGNPLGPAR

-967 ARVPYKPLH
+967 ARAPYKPLH

-988 ARDILVGALRHL
+988 ARDILVQALRNL

-1018 IPENKRRLDEKELVN
+1018 IPADKRTLDESALIT
-1033 EVSEIM
+1033 EVYEIM

-1052 KAAGYTCRRYH
+1052 KAAGYTCQRYH

>member
-1 MSDFWAAEPV
+1 MNDFWAAEPV
-11 FLVPDPRDLTDE
+11 FLVPDPHDLTDE
-23 QVGVLR
+23 QIGVLR
-29 DIKTA
+29 DVKMA
-34 VGRNIDLAGT
+34 MGKSIDLAGPD
-44 NWPLDPRRP
+44 WPLDPRRP
-53 TIGLFGVEGPWT
+53 AIGLFGVEGPWT

-71 FNEIWPLVLQG
+71 FDEIWPLVLQG

-89 EKGGA
+89 ETGGA
-94 PWMMHGEGFDV
+94 PWMTQDV

-112 YSPVDLSKAGVYKY
+112 YSPVDLAKSGVYKY

-140 LGDGPV
+140 LNDGEV
-146 QRAEGHGA
+146 QRAEGHEA
-154 ILKIPGLFDRKV
+154 ILKIPGLFDKKV

-179 LSRLMSLGKKRKD
+179 LSRLKSRGRG

-213 ASLKDFALALGAEE
+213 ASLKDFALAMGAEE

-249 TADERPDEWAAF
+249 TAEEKPDDWAAF
-261 GAYCV
+261 GAYCD
-266 QDVETMRDAAKRLGR
+266 QDVETMRDAAKRLAR
-281 GFPRGE
+281 DFPRGE
-287 RAVYGVDQRIN
+287 RAVYEVDQRIN
-298 DRGVRVDVALA
+298 DRGVRVDTALA
-309 RAAERCFKDNRT
+309 QAAERCFKDNRA
-321 EALKEIERI
+321 EALKEIEKI
-330 AGVDNGNSVVQLR
+330 AGVDNGNSVAQLR

-374 EVLTLRQECA
+374 RVLTLRQECA

-393 AIRATSDD
+393 AIRATNDD

-427 LARDGFKAEGGG
+427 LARDGFKAAGGG
-439 YDTVAE
+439 YDTQAE
-445 EAAIGRLLEGGS
+445 EAAVGRLLEGGS

-486 VLAWLAG
+486 VLAWLSG
-493 ERWMI
+493 EQWMI
-498 DAFNNDEDIYVATAE
+498 DAFNNNEDIYVATAE

-540 ILTNRGLVPL
+540 ILTSRGLVPL

-595 WSMGAPRL
+595 WGMGAPGL

-625 LRVGGD
+625 LRVGGN
-631 PDRGAPLHKGLER
+631 PDRGASVHPGLVR
-644 PDGADSMHW
+644 LDGADPVHR
-653 LRSRA
+653 LRPRA
-658 VDELLE
+658 VDELHE

-670 ERMLALQ
+670 EGVLALQ
-677 SSSEDPQETGSGTDR
+677 PSSEDPQETGPGVDPSK
-692 GEAAV
+692 AAV
-697 HQPERPKLRPLR
+697 HQPERRSLLPLR
-709 RSGYHLRLRFG
+709 RPGYHLRLRFG
-720 DRSGSVDP
+720 DRSGPVDP
-728 EEPGSVPPRARTR
+728 GEPGSVPRGVRAR
-741 SRGQQPRI
+741 SRGQQPRVRP
-749 CSRKL
+749 RKS
-754 AVGHQ
+754 AVGHPGSEYGEQ
-759 AAEPREPRMRSS
+759 KVHPSG
-771 HGVPPRR
+771 GVPSRR
-778 VAVRG
+778 VAVRST
-783 EHRPAQAFRRLFERR
+783 HRSAQALRRLFERR

-803 RVGSDAQTQGLASD
+803 RVGCEAEAQGLAAD
-817 SAAVDVYDIR
+817 PAAVDVYDIR

-836 AEDVLVHNCGY
+836 ADGVLVHNCGY
-847 RGGVGAMLAMGGRHV
+847 RGGVGAMLAMGGRNV

-868 ENEVRKRLKE
+868 EDEVRRRLKE

-892 LWSQLERLLN
+892 FWSQLERILN
-902 TGGGVDTGLVSVEV
+902 TGGGVETGLVSIEV
-916 KGQDRYVWLPSKRPI
+916 KGRDRYVWLPSRRPI
-931 VYRGLTRRWKQ
+931 VYRGLTRRWRQ

-988 ARDILVGALRHL
+988 ARDILVQALRNL

-1005 PVVTHIHDEVVCE
+1005 SVVTHIHDEVVCE
-1018 IPENKRRLDEKELVN
+1018 IPQDKRDLSEAELVT

-1052 KAAGYTCRRYH
+1052 KAAGYTCQRYH

>member
-11 FLVPDPRDLTDE
+11 FLVPDPHDLTDE
-23 QVGVLR
+23 QIGVLR
-29 DIKTA
+29 DVKMA
-34 VGRNIDLAGT
+34 MGKSIDLAGPD
-44 NWPLDPRRP
+44 WPLDPHRP
-53 TIGLFGVEGPWT
+53 AIGLFGVEGPWT

-71 FNEIWPLVLQG
+71 FDEIWPLVLQG

-94 PWMMHGEGFDV
+94 PWMTQDV
-105 LWLDIET
+105 LWIDIET
-112 YSPVDLSKAGVYKY
+112 YSPVDLAKAGVYKY

-140 LGDGPV
+140 LNDGPV
-146 QRAEGHGA
+146 QRAEGHEA
-154 ILKIPGLFDRKV
+154 ILAIPGLFDRKV
-166 LKIAHNASFERVN
+166 LKIAHNASFERIN
-179 LSRLMSLGKKRKD
+179 LSRLKSRGRG

-213 ASLKDFALALGAEE
+213 ASLKDFAISVGAEE

-249 TADERPDEWAAF
+249 TAEEKPDDWAAF
-261 GAYCV
+261 GAYCD
-266 QDVETMRDAAKRLGR
+266 QDVETMRDAAKRLNR
-281 GFPRGE
+281 GFPRME
-287 RAVYGVDQRIN
+287 DFVYEVDQRIN

-309 RAAERCFKDNRT
+309 EAAERCFKDNRT
-321 EALKEIERI
+321 EALKEIEKI
-330 AGVDNGNSVVQLR
+330 AGVDNGNSVAQLR

-357 KDTVKELLEGEL
+357 KDTVKELLEGDL

-374 EVLTLRQECA
+374 RVLTLRQECA

-393 AIRATSDD
+393 AIRATNGD
-401 GRLRGTMQYFGA
+401 GRLRGTMQFFGA

-427 LARDGFKAEGGG
+427 LARDGFKAAGGG
-439 YDTVAE
+439 YDTQAE
-445 EAAIGRLLEGGS
+445 EAAVGRLLEGGS
-457 VPSPELKKLIRPLLM
+457 IPSPELKKLIRPLLM

-493 ERWMI
+493 EQWMI
-498 DAFNNDEDIYVATAE
+498 DAFNNNEDIYVATAE

-526 GKVATLACLPGSSR
+526 GKVATLACLPGSSQ

-590 HLTWA
+590 HTVWA
-595 WSMGAPRL
+595 WSLGAPRP

-611 SGSRLVQSGSGRTP
+611 CGSRLVQSGSSRTP

-631 PDRGAPLHKGLER
+631 PDRGASVHQGLVR
-644 PDGADSMHW
+644 SHGAHTMHR
-653 LRSRA
+653 LRSGA
-658 VDELLE
+658 VDELHE
-664 PEDGEV
+664 SE
-670 ERMLALQ
+670 EREIEGVLALQ
-677 SSSEDPQETGSGTDR
+677 PSPEDPQETGSRSHR

-697 HQPERPKLRPLR
+697 HQPERRGLRPLR

-720 DRSGSVDP
+720 HRGGSVDSG
-728 EEPGSVPPRARTR
+728 ELGSLSRRTRAR
-741 SRGQQPRI
+741 SCGQQPRVR
-749 CSRKL
+749 SWKP
-754 AVGHQ
+754 AVGHPG
-759 AAEPREPRMRSS
+759 AEYGEQKVHSPG
-771 HGVPPRR
+771 GVPSRG

-783 EHRPAQAFRRLFERR
+783 EHRPAQALRRLFERR

-803 RVGSDAQTQGLASD
+803 RVGSDAQAQGLASD
-817 SAAVDVYDIR
+817 PAAVDVYDIR

-836 AEDVLVHNCGY
+836 ADGVLVHNCGY

-868 ENEVRKRLKE
+868 EDEVRRRLKE
-878 IVDAWRAQSPAVRR
+878 IVDAWRNHSPAVRR
-892 LWSQLERLLN
+892 FWAQLERILG
-902 TGGGVDTGLVSVEV
+902 TGGGVDTGLVSIEV

-988 ARDILVGALRHL
+988 ARDILVQALRAL

-1018 IPENKRRLDEKELVN
+1018 IPADKRSLSEAELVA
-1033 EVSEIM
+1033 EVSGIM
-1039 CRPPSWADDDLVI
+1039 CRPPHWADDDLVI
-1052 KAAGYTCRRYH
+1052 KAAGYTCQRYH